1 VTFQSNK
8 NSVTFFSNHDRLN
21 IPEMTITADELEVQ
35 PAVNPHTLADKR
47 NQARTPGP
55 LQPPTDRPKQTMKKR
70 KMFQAVSTKNQ
81 LYAGL
86 IQARAPAPLQPPTH
100 RPKQTMKKRKMFQ
113 AVSTKNQ

>member
-1 VTFQSNK
+1 
-8 NSVTFFSNHDRLN
+8 
-21 IPEMTITADELEVQ
+21 MTITADELEVQ

-81 LYAGL
+81 LCAGL
-86 IQARAPAPLQPPTH
+86 I
-100 RPKQTMKKRKMFQ
+100 
-113 AVSTKNQ
+113 VETKNSLLQNTIKTKK